1 MAKPKNV
8 TDSQICGK
16 DVEMEKKVDTPQP
29 YQKKRQE
36 EPQHTVE
43 ELEKYIQQIHVEY
56 NKLAE
61 ANRQMNN
68 NNAVIRVELLFKVLD
83 KADFFPKPFV
93 KKCVLELE
101 DLLTIPDQEEKK

>member
-1 MAKPKNV
+1 MAKTKNV
-8 TDSQICGK
+8 TDSQICDK
-16 DVEMEKKVDTPQP
+16 DVKIEKKLNPFQP
-29 YQKKRQE
+29 GQE
-36 EPQHTVE
+36 KPQHTVE
-43 ELEKYIQQIHVEY
+43 ELERYIQQIHVEY

-61 ANRQMNN
+61 TNRQMNN

-83 KADFFPKPFV
+83 KANFFPEPFV

>member
-8 TDSQICGK
+8 TDPQICGK
-16 DVEMEKKVDTPQP
+16 DVEMEKKVNPLQP
-29 YQKKRQE
+29 SQE
-36 EPQHTVE
+36 KPQHTVE

-83 KADFFPKPFV
+83 KANFFPKPFV

>member
-1 MAKPKNV
+1 MTEQKNV
-8 TDSQICGK
+8 LTKQICDE
-16 DVEMEKKVDTPQP
+16 DVEMEKKVKPFQSS
-29 YQKKRQE
+29 QE
-36 EPQHTVE
+36 KPQHTVE
-43 ELEKYIQQIHVEY
+43 ELERYIQQIHVEY

-83 KADFFPKPFV
+83 KANFFPEPFV

-101 DLLTIPDQEEKK
+101 DLLTIPDQEEQK

>member
-8 TDSQICGK
+8 LTKQICDK
-16 DVEMEKKVDTPQP
+16 DVEMEKKVHPFQP
-29 YQKKRQE
+29 SQE
-36 EPQHTVE
+36 KPQHTVE
-43 ELEKYIQQIHVEY
+43 ELERYIQQIHVEY

-83 KADFFPKPFV
+83 KANFFPEPFV

>member
-1 MAKPKNV
+1 MAKQKKV
-8 TDSQICGK
+8 TDSQICDN
-16 DVEMEKKVDTPQP
+16 DVVMEKTLNPPQP
-29 YQKKRQE
+29 GQE
-36 EPQHTVE
+36 KPQHTVE

-83 KADFFPKPFV
+83 KANFFPKPFV

>member
-1 MAKPKNV
+1 MTEQKNV
-8 TDSQICGK
+8 LTKQICDE
-16 DVEMEKKVDTPQP
+16 DVEMEKKVHPFQP
-29 YQKKRQE
+29 SQE
-36 EPQHTVE
+36 KPQHTVE
-43 ELEKYIQQIHVEY
+43 ELERYIQQIHVEY

-83 KADFFPKPFV
+83 KANFFPEPFV

-101 DLLTIPDQEEKK
+101 DLLTIPDQEEQK

>member
-8 TDSQICGK
+8 LTKQICDE
-16 DVEMEKKVDTPQP
+16 DVEMEVKSFQP
-29 YQKKRQE
+29 SKEK
-36 EPQHTVE
+36 PQHTVE

-83 KADFFPKPFV
+83 KANFFPEPFV

>member
-8 TDSQICGK
+8 LTKQICDE
-16 DVEMEKKVDTPQP
+16 DVEMEKKVHPFQP
-29 YQKKRQE
+29 SQE
-36 EPQHTVE
+36 KPQHAVE
-43 ELEKYIQQIHVEY
+43 ELERYIQQIHVEY

-83 KADFFPKPFV
+83 KANFFPEPFV

>member
-1 MAKPKNV
+1 MVEQKNV
-8 TDSQICGK
+8 LTKQICDE
-16 DVEMEKKVDTPQP
+16 DVEMEKKVHPFQP
-29 YQKKRQE
+29 SQE
-36 EPQHTVE
+36 KPQHTVE
-43 ELEKYIQQIHVEY
+43 ELERYIQQIHVEY

-83 KADFFPKPFV
+83 KANFFPEPFV

-101 DLLTIPDQEEKK
+101 DLLTIPDQEEQK

>member
-1 MAKPKNV
+1 MTEQKNV
-8 TDSQICGK
+8 LTKQICDE
-16 DVEMEKKVDTPQP
+16 DVEMEKKVHPFQP
-29 YQKKRQE
+29 SQE
-36 EPQHTVE
+36 KPQHTVE
-43 ELEKYIQQIHVEY
+43 ELERYIQQIHVEY

-83 KADFFPKPFV
+83 KANFFPEPFV

>member
-1 MAKPKNV
+1 MAKQKNV
-8 TDSQICGK
+8 TDSQICDN
-16 DVEMEKKVDTPQP
+16 DVVMEKKLDSCQP
-29 YQKKRQE
+29 CQE
-36 EPQHTVE
+36 KPQHTVE

-83 KADFFPKPFV
+83 KANFFPKPFV

>member
-8 TDSQICGK
+8 AKPPISGE
-16 DVEMEKKVDTPQP
+16 DVEMEKKVHPFQSS
-29 YQKKRQE
+29 QE
-36 EPQHTVE
+36 KPQHTVE

-83 KADFFPKPFV
+83 KANFFPEPFV

>member
-8 TDSQICGK
+8 TDPQICGK
-16 DVEMEKKVDTPQP
+16 DVEMEKKVNPSQP
-29 YQKKRQE
+29 SQE
-36 EPQHTVE
+36 KPQHTVE

-83 KADFFPKPFV
+83 KANFFPKPFV

>member
-1 MAKPKNV
+1 MAKQKNV
-8 TDSQICGK
+8 TDSQISDK
-16 DVEMEKKVDTPQP
+16 DVEMEKKVKPFQSS
-29 YQKKRQE
+29 QE
-36 EPQHTVE
+36 KPQHTVE

-83 KADFFPKPFV
+83 KANFFPKPFV

>member
-1 MAKPKNV
+1 MAKQKTV
-8 TDSQICGK
+8 TDSQICDK
-16 DVEMEKKVDTPQP
+16 EVKMEKKLNPVQP
-29 YQKKRQE
+29 GQE
-36 EPQHTVE
+36 KPQHTVE
-43 ELEKYIQQIHVEY
+43 ELERYIQQIHVEY

-83 KADFFPKPFV
+83 KANFFPEPFV

>member
-1 MAKPKNV
+1 MAEQKNV
-8 TDSQICGK
+8 LTKQICDE
-16 DVEMEKKVDTPQP
+16 DVEMEKKVHPFQP
-29 YQKKRQE
+29 SQE
-36 EPQHTVE
+36 KPQHTVE
-43 ELEKYIQQIHVEY
+43 ELERYIQQIHVEY

-83 KADFFPKPFV
+83 KANFFPKPFV

>member
-1 MAKPKNV
+1 MAKQKKV
-8 TDSQICGK
+8 TDSQICDN
-16 DVEMEKKVDTPQP
+16 DVIMEKTLNPTQP
-29 YQKKRQE
+29 GQE
-36 EPQHTVE
+36 KPQHTVE

-83 KADFFPKPFV
+83 KANFFPKPFV

>member
-8 TDSQICGK
+8 LTKQVCDE
-16 DVEMEKKVDTPQP
+16 DVEMEKKVNPLQP
-29 YQKKRQE
+29 NQE
-36 EPQHTVE
+36 KPQHTVE

-83 KADFFPKPFV
+83 KANFFPKPFV
-93 KKCVLELE
+93 KKCVIELE

>member
-1 MAKPKNV
+1 MAKSKNV
-8 TDSQICGK
+8 LTKQIYDE
-16 DVEMEKKVDTPQP
+16 DVEMEKKVSPFQP
-29 YQKKRQE
+29 DQE
-36 EPQHTVE
+36 KPQHTVE
-43 ELEKYIQQIHVEY
+43 ELERYIQQIHVEY

-83 KADFFPKPFV
+83 KANFFPEPFV

-101 DLLTIPDQEEKK
+101 DLLTIPDQEEQK

>member
-1 MAKPKNV
+1 MTCVDDLKENIDAA
-8 TDSQICGK
+8 I
-16 DVEMEKKVDTPQP
+16 KVGMKGFVYHQNI
-29 YQKKRQE
+29 Q
-36 EPQHTVE
+36 

-61 ANRQMNN
+61 ANRKMNN

-83 KADFFPKPFV
+83 KANFFPKPFV

-101 DLLTIPDQEEKK
+101 DLLTIPDQEEEEEK

>member
-8 TDSQICGK
+8 TNPQICDE
-16 DVEMEKKVDTPQP
+16 DVEMEKKVNPFQSS
-29 YQKKRQE
+29 QE
-36 EPQHTVE
+36 KPQHTVE
-43 ELEKYIQQIHVEY
+43 ELERYIQQIHVEY

-83 KADFFPKPFV
+83 KANFFPEPFI

>member
-1 MAKPKNV
+1 MAKSKNV
-8 TDSQICGK
+8 TDSQICDK
-16 DVEMEKKVDTPQP
+16 EVKMEKKLNPVQP
-29 YQKKRQE
+29 GQE
-36 EPQHTVE
+36 KPQHTVE
-43 ELEKYIQQIHVEY
+43 ELERYIQQIHVEY

-61 ANRQMNN
+61 TNRQMNN

-83 KADFFPKPFV
+83 KANFFQKPFV

>member
-8 TDSQICGK
+8 LTKQICDE
-16 DVEMEKKVDTPQP
+16 DVEMEKKVKPFQP
-29 YQKKRQE
+29 SQE
-36 EPQHTVE
+36 KPQHTVE
-43 ELEKYIQQIHVEY
+43 ELEKYIQHIHVEY

-83 KADFFPKPFV
+83 KASFFRESFV

>member
-1 MAKPKNV
+1 MAKQKKV
-8 TDSQICGK
+8 TDSQICDK

-29 YQKKRQE
+29 RQE
-36 EPQHTVE
+36 KPQHTVE

-83 KADFFPKPFV
+83 KASFFSKPFV

>member
-1 MAKPKNV
+1 MAKQKNV
-8 TDSQICGK
+8 TDSQIGGK
-16 DVEMEKKVDTPQP
+16 DVVMEKKLNPTQPDQEKPQ
-29 YQKKRQE
+29 R
-36 EPQHTVE
+36 TVE
-43 ELEKYIQQIHVEY
+43 ELEKYIQHIHVEY

-83 KADFFPKPFV
+83 KANFFPKPFV

>member
-1 MAKPKNV
+1 MTEQKNV
-8 TDSQICGK
+8 LIKQICDK
-16 DVEMEKKVDTPQP
+16 DVEMEKKVKPFQP
-29 YQKKRQE
+29 KKE
-36 EPQHTVE
+36 KPQHTVE

-83 KADFFPKPFV
+83 KANFFPKPFV

-101 DLLTIPDQEEKK
+101 ELLTIPDQEEEEKK

>member
-8 TDSQICGK
+8 AKPQICGE
-16 DVEMEKKVDTPQP
+16 DVEMEKKVHPFQP
-29 YQKKRQE
+29 SQE
-36 EPQHTVE
+36 KPQHTVE

-83 KADFFPKPFV
+83 KANFFPKPFV

-101 DLLTIPDQEEKK
+101 DLLTIPDQEEEEKK